1 MSSTTDLDIAAFHRA
16 ALDATREVV
25 AGITDDQWSLP
36 TPCADWDVRALLNH
50 VVAGNWWA
58 SRLAAGATIEEVG
71 TAYDGDLLQPSP
83 LGEYHESAVAA
94 ARAFEAPGALEAPC
108 AVSYGPV
115 PGSVYAGHRF
125 LDVAIHGWD
134 LAVATGQPSP
144 LTPDV
149 VDACW
154 RVLEPQLDLLR
165 ASGMFGTEQP
175 VPDDADATTRLL
187 LTLGRTP
194 A

>member
-1 MSSTTDLDIAAFHRA
+1 MTSATELDITACHRA

-25 AGITDDQWSLP
+25 AGIDASAWDGP
-36 TPCADWDVRALLNH
+36 TPCEDWDVRALLNH

-58 SRLAAGATIEEVG
+58 ARLARGETIEEVG
-71 TAYDGDLLQPSP
+71 DVYDGDVIAPAP
-83 LGEYHESAVAA
+83 LGAYDESAVAA
-94 ARAFEAPGALEAPC
+94 ASAFEAPGALDAPC

-125 LDVAIHGWD
+125 LDVAVHGWD

-144 LTPDV
+144 LSPEI

-154 RVLEPQLDLLR
+154 RVLEPQLDLLH
-165 ASGMFGTEQP
+165 ASGMFGTELP
-175 VPDDADATTRLL
+175 APAGADATDRLL
-187 LTLGRTP
+187 RTLGRTP

>member
-1 MSSTTDLDIAAFHRA
+1 MTATNDVDIAACHRA

-25 AGITDDQWSLP
+25 VGIKDDQWSRP

-71 TAYDGDLLQPSP
+71 DTYDGDVLAPSP
-83 LGEYHESAVAA
+83 LGEYHESAIAA

-115 PGSVYAGHRF
+115 PGSVYAGHR
-125 LDVAIHGWD
+125 LIDVLIHGWD
-134 LAVATGQPSP
+134 LAIATDQSP
-144 LTPDV
+144 PVPPDL
-149 VDACW
+149 VDAAW
-154 RVLEPQLDLLR
+154 RVLEPQIDMLR

-175 VPDDADATTRLL
+175 LPADADATTRLL
-187 LTLGRTP
+187 LAVGRTP

>member
-1 MSSTTDLDIAAFHRA
+1 MTTTLRGIAGWHRA

-25 AGITDDQWSLP
+25 AGITDDQWDLP
-36 TPCADWDVRALLNH
+36 TPCTDWDVRALLGH

-58 SRLAAGATIEEVG
+58 SRLASGETIEEVG
-71 TAYDGDLLQPSP
+71 TAYDGDVLSPEP

-125 LDVAIHGWD
+125 IDVLIHGWD
-134 LAVATGQPSP
+134 LATATGRPSP
-144 LTPDV
+144 LTPDL

-154 RVLEPQLDLLR
+154 RVLEPQLDMLR
-165 ASGMFGTEQP
+165 KSGMFGTQQP
-175 VPDDADATTRLL
+175 IPADADPTTRLL

>member
-1 MSSTTDLDIAAFHRA
+1 MTSSTDLDIVACHRA

-25 AGITDDQWSLP
+25 AGINDDQWSRP

-58 SRLAAGATIEEVG
+58 SRLAAGATIDEVG
-71 TAYDGDLLQPSP
+71 TEYDGDVLAPSP
-83 LGEYHESAVAA
+83 LSEYHESAVAA
-94 ARAFEAPGALEAPC
+94 ARAFDAPGAMEAPC

-115 PGSVYAGHRF
+115 PGSVYAGHR
-125 LDVAIHGWD
+125 LVDVAIHGWD

-144 LTPDV
+144 LTPDL
-149 VDACW
+149 VDALW

-165 ASGMFGTEQP
+165 ASGMFGSDRP
-175 VPDDADATTRLL
+175 APAGAD
-187 LTLGRTP
+187 
-194 A
+194 

>member
-1 MSSTTDLDIAAFHRA
+1 MTSAVELDVAACHRV

-25 AGITDDQWSLP
+25 AGITDDQWTRP
-36 TPCADWDVRALLNH
+36 TPCAEWDVRALLNH

-71 TAYDGDLLQPSP
+71 SEYDGDLLQPSP

-115 PGSVYAGHRF
+115 PGFVYAGHR
-125 LDVAIHGWD
+125 LVDVAIHGWD
-134 LAVATGQPSP
+134 LAVGTGQPSP
-144 LTPDV
+144 LTPDL
-149 VDACW
+149 VDACR

-165 ASGMFGTEQP
+165 ASGMFGSAQP
-175 VPDDADATTRLL
+175 IPADADATTRLL

>member
-1 MSSTTDLDIAAFHRA
+1 MTAGPELDLAACHRA
-16 ALDATREVV
+16 ALDATRDVV
-25 AGITDDQWSLP
+25 AGITDDQWSAP
-36 TPCADWDVRALLNH
+36 TPCAGWDVRALLNH

-58 SRLAAGATIEEVG
+58 SRLVAGATIEEVG
-71 TAYDGDLLQPSP
+71 DAYDGDILEPSP

-94 ARAFEAPGALEAPC
+94 ARAFEAPGAMEAPC

-115 PGSVYAGHRF
+115 PGSVYAGHRL

-144 LTPDV
+144 LTPEL
-149 VDACW
+149 VDALW
-154 RVLEPQLDLLR
+154 RVLEPQLDMLR

-175 VPDDADATTRLL
+175 VPAGADATTRLL